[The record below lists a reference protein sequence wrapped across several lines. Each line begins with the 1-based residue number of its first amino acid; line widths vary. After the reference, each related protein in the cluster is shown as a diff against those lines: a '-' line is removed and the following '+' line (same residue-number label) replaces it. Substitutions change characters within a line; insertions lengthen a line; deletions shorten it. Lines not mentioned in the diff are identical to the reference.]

1 MPLHQSFAMA
11 TPIAALKRNIHLSHA
26 KQLAHLQ
33 LLPAPDSRKEDPPPS
48 LLQTITGWIQ
58 DNAQAIKAA
67 QNSREYPCP
76 IGMGSD

>member
-1 MPLHQSFAMA
+1 MPLTQSFAMA

-33 LLPAPDSRKEDPPPS
+33 LLPARDTRKEDPPPS
-48 LLQTITGWIQ
+48 LLQIITGWIQ
-58 DNAQAIKAA
+58 DNAQAFKAA

-76 IGMGSD
+76 LGMGSD